1 MIECTPAN
9 EQISLRH
16 AHSTLAFIEK
26 TQTLP
31 SCNSSS
37 PLSASTIPDSNSKK
51 SINSMPSTTPPDL
64 ATPASS
70 YQIKPI
76 KQKQLID
83 GVLYSLQEIYG
94 IEKKISADGEF
105 SAGRMSVSNS
115 NTTNSLNTQNSN
127 LSTSKSSNL
136 NDESKHSSDLNAIV
150 KQRQLEQE
158 MEQEMKGIECVICM
172 CETRDTLILPCRHLC
187 LW

>member
-1 MIECTPAN
+1 MHSCQLTDLTTPRPLN
-9 EQISLRH
+9 PRLHREDPNLTIMQLEQPSLSFN
-16 AHSTLAFIEK
+16 HSRQQLKET
-26 TQTLP
+26 
-31 SCNSSS
+31 
-37 PLSASTIPDSNSKK
+37 
-51 SINSMPSTTPPDL
+51 STTPPDL

-105 SAGRMSVSNS
+105 SAGGMSVSNS